1 MEKLP
6 GGGCVFRTGK
16 AEEKTQQVFQGKQ
29 QESMEKLYRQIEE
42 EVEKEEKEGT
52 IGLCYLL
59 PKPFRQT
66 SGVARTLKSYPHQR
80 ETTGSSI
87 DTL

>member
-42 EVEKEEKEGT
+42 EVEKEEREGT
-52 IGLCYLL
+52 IGLYYHL
-59 PKPFRQT
+59 PGFPQ
-66 SGVARTLKSYPHQR
+66 ALEIMENLENH
-80 ETTGSSI
+80 
-87 DTL
+87 

>member
-52 IGLCYLL
+52 N
-59 PKPFRQT
+59 
-66 SGVARTLKSYPHQR
+66 
-80 ETTGSSI
+80 
-87 DTL
+87 